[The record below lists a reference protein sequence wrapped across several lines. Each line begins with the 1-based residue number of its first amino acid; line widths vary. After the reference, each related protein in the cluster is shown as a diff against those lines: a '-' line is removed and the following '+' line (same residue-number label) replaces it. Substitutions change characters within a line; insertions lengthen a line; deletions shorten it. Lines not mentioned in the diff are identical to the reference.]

1 MFMSLAPK
9 LRDMGWKS
17 LIPLHNPG
25 KHPIISGWGAYSQSE
40 PTDFEI
46 NLWAMRY
53 ADAGIGLVS
62 GPDGVIAV
70 DLDFLEAAMSARALN
85 IAYETLGA
93 TPLVRVGQAPKAM
106 LFFRADVNLDPGGR
120 AFGGYELYRHS
131 GQVVL
136 YSVHPDTRQPY
147 LWIKERPEDVSPYD
161 LPVISQSMLDAFK
174 TEMEPLCEITR
185 RVNDKGSSHL
195 GGTNG
200 ATLTGKVLSLLNR
213 SEEDPLKVA
222 ADCVRDAAEGSR
234 HYMMVGAVTAL
245 VRKGYTSAE
254 IHAAVEPPYLETL
267 NASEIRAR
275 HGAVANAAQWAIHKI
290 RDGEDTPDQYDAS
303 AMSAAWLA
311 KK

>member
-46 NLWAMRY
+46 NLWAMRS
-53 ADAGIGLVS
+53 ADAGIGLVL
-62 GPDGVIAV
+62 GPDCVLAV
-70 DLDFLEAAMSARALN
+70 DLDFLDIAKSARALE
-85 IAYETLGA
+85 IADETLGA
-93 TPLVRVGQAPKAM
+93 TPLVRVGQAPKTM

-147 LWIKERPEDVSPYD
+147 LWVAARPEDVSPFD
-161 LPVISQSMLDAFK
+161 LPVISQSMLDDFK

-185 RVNDKGSSHL
+185 RVNNKGSSHL

-213 SEEDPLKVA
+213 TEEDPLKVA
-222 ADCVRDAAEGSR
+222 ANCVRDAAEGSR

-254 IHAAVEPPYLETL
+254 IRAAVEPPYFETL
-267 NASEIRAR
+267 NANEMRGR
-275 HGAVANAAQWAIHKI
+275 HGAVAKAVQWAIHKI
-290 RDGEDTPDQYDAS
+290 RDGEDIPDQYDAAS
-303 AMSAAWLA
+303 LTAAWLA
-311 KK
+311 RK

>member
-25 KHPIISGWGAYSQSE
+25 KRPIMSGWEAYSQSE

-46 NLWAMRY
+46 NLWGKRY
-53 ADAGIGLVS
+53 PDAGIGLVS

-70 DLDFLEAAMSARALN
+70 DLDFLDSAKSARALN

-93 TPLVRVGQAPKAM
+93 TPLVRVGQAPKTM

-147 LWIKERPEDVSPYD
+147 LWIDARPENVAPSD

-174 TEMEPLCEITR
+174 TAMEPLCEIAKR
-185 RVNDKGSSHL
+185 PLGKGRSHL
-195 GGTNG
+195 GGASGTS
-200 ATLTGKVLSLLNR
+200 LTGKVLSLLNG
-213 SEEDPLKVA
+213 SEDDPLKVA
-222 ADCVRDAAEGSR
+222 ADCVSRAAEGSR
-234 HYMMVGAVTAL
+234 HYTMVGAVTAL
-245 VRKGYTSAE
+245 VVKGYTSAE
-254 IHAAVEPPYLETL
+254 IRAAIEPSYSGTL
-267 NASEIRAR
+267 NAGELRAR
-275 HGAVANAAQWAIHKI
+275 DGAVAKAVQWAICKT
-290 RDGEDTPDQYDAS
+290 RDGEDSPVQYDA
-303 AMSAAWLA
+303 AALTAAWLA
-311 KK
+311 RK

>member
-1 MFMSLAPK
+1 MFASLAPK

-25 KHPIISGWGAYSQSE
+25 KRPIISGWDAYSQSE

-53 ADAGIGLVS
+53 LDAGIGLVS

-70 DLDFLEAAMSARALN
+70 DLDFLDAAKSVRALH
-85 IAYETLGA
+85 IANETLGA
-93 TPLVRVGQAPKAM
+93 TPLVRVGQAPKNM

-147 LWIKERPEDVSPYD
+147 LWIEARPEDISPSD

-174 TEMEPLCEITR
+174 TEMEPLCEITKR
-185 RVNDKGSSHL
+185 FCDTGRSQL
-195 GGTNG
+195 GGASGTS
-200 ATLTGKVLSLLNR
+200 LTGKVLSLLNR
-213 SEEDPLKVA
+213 SEEDPLKVV
-222 ADCVRDAAEGSR
+222 ADCVRDASAGTR
-234 HYMMVGAVTAL
+234 HYTMVGAITAL
-245 VRKGYTSAE
+245 VMKGYTSSE
-254 IHAAVEPPYLETL
+254 ICAAIEPRYYETL

-275 HGAVANAAQWAIHKI
+275 HGAVAKAAQWAIQRT
-290 RDGEDTPDQYDAS
+290 RDGEDSPVQYDATS
-303 AMSAAWLA
+303 LTAAWLA
-311 KK
+311 RK